1 MPRNGS
7 GVYSLPASTKGAPNE
22 IIRSLNYNTFLD
34 DLVADLNANRFG
46 FMVHS
51 GNATYKTTKALLEAD
66 LTPDDGAVGI
76 VHRDGAPGNNGVYTK
91 SGGPGVGS
99 WSQVLNFLP
108 GYQFAVAT
116 NAGTGTANAIVAT
129 SEPFINYV
137 DGVQLISLNIT
148 ATNTSETVTVAFDG
162 GSALTVKTNADN
174 PPAIGGLV
182 AGMKVL
188 GEIQSSGT
196 EFRIISDQT
205 SAAIQ
210 AAVEATANHAAD
222 LVQNVDTSLS
232 RNVGRIAV
240 PWDAVTEFTIYQ
252 SVEHE
257 GLFYYAKQT
266 NIGQEPAPGGTA
278 FWEEMGFFHGGRF
291 LNKARFITPTVDA
304 ASVNFPSGGPPAAPE
319 EGDVWFANGALYVY
333 AFGFVQEQVQ
343 RLNTAT
349 WPTDL
354 ALVKRVAT
362 ETAWFSVPAAS
373 VLPWTNPAVTDGT
386 LVTSGVYTPRGA
398 SGQLTVQAQG
408 QLHVE
413 NDANIA
419 LALYADSVCIAL
431 ALVRIA
437 GGGGGAQTFSLTPPI
452 AYTPGSQNPITF
464 SLRAG
469 HSFNPGFV
477 DIFFNGNASGGVP
490 ANLSATTITVF
501 EGAFTP

>member
-1 MPRNGS
+1 MVDTANTIWRDHLNQGVPASGPHRPPKAAIRAWGAWIEAALNAGTLNGPWKASLSALNGDLAYDADTVGFVHTTADIGTYVKSGASGS
-7 GVYSLPASTKGAPNE
+7 GWWTK
-22 IIRSLNYNTFLD
+22 ILD
-34 DLVADLNANRFG
+34 F
-46 FMVHS
+46 
-51 GNATYKTTKALLEAD
+51 
-66 LTPDDGAVGI
+66 I
-76 VHRDGAPGNNGVYTK
+76 
-91 SGGPGVGS
+91 
-99 WSQVLNFLP
+99 P
-108 GYQFAVAT
+108 GYQLALA
-116 NAGTGTANAIVAT
+116 NDDGNSTANAYTTDTAPR
-129 SEPFINYV
+129 SPAG
-137 DGVQLISLNIT
+137 DGVTLIRGFWPE
-148 ATNTSETVTVAFDG
+148 TNTSDTVTIAFDG
-162 GSALTVKTNADN
+162 GAALAVKTQANNN
-174 PPAIGGLV
+174 PPIGGLV
-182 AGMKVL
+182 QGAPFIGQIAG
-188 GEIQSSGT
+188 SGT
-196 EFRIISDQT
+196 QFRLLSDIAST
-205 SAAIQ
+205 AIQ

-222 LVQNVDTSLS
+222 LVQNVDTSLA
-232 RNVGRIAV
+232 RNIGRIAV
-240 PWDAVTEFTIYQ
+240 QWDAVTEFTIYQ

-266 NIGQEPAPGGTA
+266 NIGQEPAAGGTA
-278 FWEEMGFFHGGRF
+278 FWEEMGFFHSGRF

-304 ASVNFPSGGPPAAPE
+304 ASVNFPSGGAPAAPE
-319 EGDVWFANGALYVY
+319 EGDVWFANGAMHVF

-413 NDANIA
+413 NDANIG
-419 LALYADSVCIAL
+419 LALYADSVCIAYT
-431 ALVRIA
+431 LVRIA

-469 HSFNPGFV
+469 HSFAPGIV
-477 DIFFNGNASGGVP
+477 DIFFNGNASGGIP